1 MRRGLL
7 ALCLFASM
15 VLAGCLGPATADWGS
30 GSEAVEVQ
38 FSMEETNVKSAL
50 SGSITTESVIP
61 VGCTPGDDGPA
72 LDPGLGE
79 PVTFTGYLAA
89 SQFYTAHDTMMG
101 ARGLD
106 FGVTTAVAVQ
116 SMPFSDAAGVVD
128 GDGAR
133 IDVKD
138 WSSPLNPDTGAGSID
153 LDELDS
159 DADTKWFILGL
170 IPNSESVL
178 SGMKALNEW
187 HQPVSIQ
194 GYLVSKSGNESNPTG
209 YLKSWHATNNECS
222 LTVNSGNN
230 REDLYVLV
238 SGIVLDGATVSVN
251 GESDDEWVQG
261 NVPLLGRTGF
271 LLFFLVGGF
280 GGAAGLFVVSRTMV
294 MRSASQ
300 SMQTLIGAEGM
311 KKAASVK
318 SDAKAAKKAGMESP
332 TERQQ
337 RMDKESAKAEK
348 EAKKERQATPS
359 APVKDD
365 SPLGGFDL
373 DSVLAS
379 TSTASGPGSS
389 APTGRKSS
397 VVVTEAAQDME
408 QLSVPSHESP
418 RSSPPASVGGQQRST
433 PPSSGRSSGGP
444 PQRSEAPKSKPP
456 VRRRKAVKKE
466 EVVEERPAPVE
477 HHEEEEFSDFSF

>member
-15 VLAGCLGPATADWGS
+15 VLAGCLGPASAVWGS
-30 GSEAVEVQ
+30 GSDAVEVQ
-38 FSMEETNVKSAL
+38 FSMEGTSVKSGL
-50 SGSITTESVIP
+50 SGSTTTESVIP
-61 VGCTPGDDGPA
+61 VGCQPGDGGA
-72 LDPGLGE
+72 TLDPGLGE
-79 PVTFTGYLAA
+79 PVSFTGYLAA
-89 SQFYTAHDTMMG
+89 SHFYTAHDPVMG

-116 SMPFSDAAGVVD
+116 SMPFNDAAGVVD

-138 WSSPLNPDTGAGSID
+138 WSSPLNPETGAGSID

-159 DADTKWFILGL
+159 DADTEWFILGL
-170 IPNSESVL
+170 IPNSENVL
-178 SGMKALNEW
+178 EGMKALDEW

-194 GYLVSKSGNESNPTG
+194 GYMVSKSGNESNPMG
-209 YLKSWHATNNECS
+209 YLKSWHTANAECS
-222 LTVNSGNN
+222 VTVNSGNN
-230 REDLYVLV
+230 REDVYVLV
-238 SGIVLDGATVSVN
+238 SGIVLDGAKVSAN

-271 LLFFLVGGF
+271 VLFFLLGGV
-280 GGAAGLFVVSRTMV
+280 GGAAGLFVVSRGMV

-300 SMQTLIGAEGM
+300 SMKTLIGTEGM

-318 SDAKAAKKAGMESP
+318 TDAKAAKKAGMESP

-337 RMDKESAKAEK
+337 RLDKENAKAQK
-348 EAKKERQATPS
+348 EAKKERQDTPS
-359 APVKDD
+359 APTSDA

-379 TSTASGPGSS
+379 TSTGSGPGGSG
-389 APTGRKSS
+389 PPGRKSS
-397 VVVTEAAQDME
+397 VVVTQAAQDME
-408 QLSVPSHESP
+408 QMAVPTNETRASSPPTSVGQR
-418 RSSPPASVGGQQRST
+418 RSSPPPTSKSSAS
-433 PPSSGRSSGGP
+433 P
-444 PQRSEAPKSKPP
+444 PQQSEPPKSKPP
-456 VRRRKAVKKE
+456 VRRRKAVKKAEPIE
-466 EVVEERPAPVE
+466 EQPAPVE

>member
-1 MRRGLL
+1 MRRGLF

-15 VLAGCLGPATADWGS
+15 VLAGCLGPASAAWGS
-30 GSEAVEVQ
+30 GNDAVEVQ
-38 FSMEETNVKSAL
+38 FSMEGTSVKSGL
-50 SGSITTESVIP
+50 SGSTTTESVIP
-61 VGCTPGDDGPA
+61 VGCTSGADGLA
-72 LDPGLGE
+72 LEEGLGQ
-79 PVTFTGYLAA
+79 PVAFTGYLAA
-89 SQFYTAHDTMMG
+89 SHFYTAHDTLMG

-116 SMPFSDAAGVVD
+116 SMPFNDAAGVVD

-138 WSSPLNPDTGAGSID
+138 WSSPLNPETGAGSVD

-170 IPNSESVL
+170 IPNSENVL
-178 SGMKALNEW
+178 EGMKALNEW

-194 GYLVSKSGNESNPTG
+194 GYLVSKGGNQSNPAG

-238 SGIVLDGATVSVN
+238 SGIVLDGASVSSN

-271 LLFFLVGGF
+271 VLFFLAGGI
-280 GGAAGLFVVSRTMV
+280 GGAAGLFVVSRSMV

-300 SMQTLIGAEGM
+300 SMQTLIGSEGM

-337 RMDKESAKAEK
+337 RLDKENTKAQK
-348 EAKKERQATPS
+348 EAKKERQETRAS
-359 APVKDD
+359 PVKDD
-365 SPLGGFDL
+365 NALGGFDL

-379 TSTASGPGSS
+379 TSTSSGPGVG
-389 APTGRKSS
+389 APGGRKSS
-397 VVVTEAAQDME
+397 VVVSQSAQAME
-408 QLSVPSHESP
+408 ERVVPSNESRASSAP
-418 RSSPPASVGGQQRST
+418 PSVGQSRSSPPSPKNNA
-433 PPSSGRSSGGP
+433 GGP
-444 PQRSEAPKSKPP
+444 PQRSGAPKNQPP
-456 VRRRKAVKKE
+456 VRRRKAVKKAE
-466 EVVEERPAPVE
+466 PVEEAPAPVE
-477 HHEEEEFSDFSF
+477 HHEDEEFSDFSF